1 MTDSYLIWS
10 HEHSGWWRPGGLGY
24 SSNIDSAGRFTRNH
38 ALDICRRA
46 LPGQYKPGWPLPEL
60 PIAEADLM
68 AVLRP
73 EKKRAAGARQE
84 LN

>member
-1 MTDSYLIWS
+1 METRRL
-10 HEHSGWWRPGGLGY
+10 LGY
-24 SSNIDSAGRFTRNH
+24 TNTIDSAGRFMRDH

-73 EKKRAAGARQE
+73 EQKQGQQE
-84 LN
+84 PDKS